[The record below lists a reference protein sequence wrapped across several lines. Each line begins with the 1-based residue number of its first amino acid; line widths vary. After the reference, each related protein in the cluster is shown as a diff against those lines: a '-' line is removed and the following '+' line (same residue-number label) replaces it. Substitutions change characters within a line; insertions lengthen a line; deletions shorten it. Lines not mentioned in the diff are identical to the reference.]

1 MIGYSVGALI
11 GKLIRLTV
19 SIHSCYY
26 FLSGSAF
33 FTAPVL
39 LPPLLSS
46 PANLTSRFTHARI
59 RAHTRTHTLSFLLV
73 RGHDRERLGNAYT
86 AHADTIIGNVSFVP
100 ALFCGFSP
108 SIRRRGRRAMK
119 SVLNYV
125 LSCRYFQREFVP
137 IRSIFLEIIQLSS
150 PSLRSLQNSNG
161 FFLFFFSL
169 IDSRFKNSLG
179 RRVLFSKAISITYY
193 VDF

>member
-59 RAHTRTHTLSFLLV
+59 RAHTRTHSIISPRPRPRSREIRKRLYRARGYHNWERFVCTSFILRFLPFDSKEGEESDEICV
-73 RGHDRERLGNAYT
+73 ELRVIMPLFPTRIRSNSIHILGNHST
-86 AHADTIIGNVSFVP
+86 LFSFVT
-100 ALFCGFSP
+100 LFTKF
-108 SIRRRGRRAMK
+108 
-119 SVLNYV
+119 
-125 LSCRYFQREFVP
+125 
-137 IRSIFLEIIQLSS
+137 
-150 PSLRSLQNSNG
+150 
-161 FFLFFFSL
+161 
-169 IDSRFKNSLG
+169 
-179 RRVLFSKAISITYY
+179 
-193 VDF
+193 